1 MFDKDFY
8 WELFRNPG
16 RLDSYVDYVHLK
28 EEEEEKKQ
36 EEKHLLAL
44 QW

>member
-8 WELFRNPG
+8 WELFRNTG
-16 RLDSYVDYVHLK
+16 RLDAYVDYVHLK
-28 EEEEEKKQ
+28 EEEEGKKQ

-44 QW
+44 R